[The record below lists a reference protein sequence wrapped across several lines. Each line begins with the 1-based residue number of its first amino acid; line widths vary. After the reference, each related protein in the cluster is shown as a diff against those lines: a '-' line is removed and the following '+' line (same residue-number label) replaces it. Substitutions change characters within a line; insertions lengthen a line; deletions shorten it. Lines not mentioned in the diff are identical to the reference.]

1 MADDRI
7 EREADLLLRPLV
19 DMDPSAPHPAS
30 GWIKTWNDY
39 NQEEVIKVHPNDNG
53 FLKMGYIFYKAIN
66 KAADAGKLVEP
77 GEVNSGPTICDKVES
92 VAKWVDDGGKT
103 YIWTNS
109 RSCRKG
115 YAGDGLNV
123 AWRQTFYQGA
133 SSGPTHMGMGVW
145 KNIGGGGS
153 KIVADGNKYCN
164 MVGHRDGRV
173 DYVWTQ
179 PTGEMTLFINRSKDT
194 IGDTEVK
201 GYWDPSPGIMF
212 RPLRSM
218 DRRDLHLQDW
228 DGNDDCDIIYVN
240 PETNA
245 VEVFPN
251 QLAVR
256 SADLTGSNRANYLC
270 IAPDGTVS
278 GHLQQDSGAFVDVG
292 QIKFAIGKDRANL
305 RCAEVDGDRNNDM
318 LWIEKYNGSHD
329 SLDTGGGSSFY
340 WKYADLDGNDH
351 VDEHYTLESFNNKG
365 RTSLKPSCGVADR
378 TGDDGR
384 VTSPNLPVQ
393 PGSDEDDDTS
403 GGSGGDHT
411 PYVPNPKNDNPLP
424 TSSDASKYTTIEQ
437 LEAKAGLIDLW
448 CGPQY
453 TITILL
459 QIPQDS
465 FARYDEIMA
474 SGYYKYFKIHADY
487 LVSNAWSA
495 LRNFM
500 LIHSDEYFNC
510 KITEETTCCNGDFWD
525 AAAAEVGAPREK
537 MSIVKLQ
544 SVGMLDS
551 SCSIDSVY
559 NGIEHMTASCYYR
572 NFWFD
577 ATQVDGFNTD
587 DVTNPKT
594 ILNKA
599 LIPWAAQLSL
609 LLV

>member
-1 MADDRI
+1 
-7 EREADLLLRPLV
+7 
-19 DMDPSAPHPAS
+19 MDPSAPHPAS

-77 GEVNSGPTICDKVES
+77 GEVNSGPTICDKFER
-92 VAKWVDDGGKT
+92 
-103 YIWTNS
+103 N
-109 RSCRKG
+109 
-115 YAGDGLNV
+115 
-123 AWRQTFYQGA
+123 
-133 SSGPTHMGMGVW
+133 GME
-145 KNIGGGGS
+145 
-153 KIVADGNKYCN
+153 
-164 MVGHRDGRV
+164 
-173 DYVWTQ
+173 

-228 DGNDDCDIIYVN
+228 DGDDDCDIIYVN

-305 RCAEVDGDRNNDM
+305 RC
-318 LWIEKYNGSHD
+318 
-329 SLDTGGGSSFY
+329 
-340 WKYADLDGNDH
+340 
-351 VDEHYTLESFNNKG
+351 
-365 RTSLKPSCGVADR
+365 
-378 TGDDGR
+378 DDGR
-384 VTSPNLPVQ
+384 VTSPNLTVQ

-510 KITEETTCCNGDFWD
+510 KITEETTCCNTPSAIPLDLFGILFSVKGIRDVSNARKAALARSAMPHAD
-525 AAAAEVGAPREK
+525 IARISTKAAAELEQI
-537 MSIVKLQ
+537 S
-544 SVGMLDS
+544 
-551 SCSIDSVY
+551 
-559 NGIEHMTASCYYR
+559 
-572 NFWFD
+572 
-577 ATQVDGFNTD
+577 
-587 DVTNPKT
+587 
-594 ILNKA
+594 
-599 LIPWAAQLSL
+599 
-609 LLV
+609 

>member
-1 MADDRI
+1 
-7 EREADLLLRPLV
+7 
-19 DMDPSAPHPAS
+19 
-30 GWIKTWNDY
+30 
-39 NQEEVIKVHPNDNG
+39 
-53 FLKMGYIFYKAIN
+53 
-66 KAADAGKLVEP
+66 
-77 GEVNSGPTICDKVES
+77 
-92 VAKWVDDGGKT
+92 
-103 YIWTNS
+103 
-109 RSCRKG
+109 
-115 YAGDGLNV
+115 
-123 AWRQTFYQGA
+123 
-133 SSGPTHMGMGVW
+133 
-145 KNIGGGGS
+145 
-153 KIVADGNKYCN
+153 
-164 MVGHRDGRV
+164 
-173 DYVWTQ
+173 
-179 PTGEMTLFINRSKDT
+179 
-194 IGDTEVK
+194 
-201 GYWDPSPGIMF
+201 
-212 RPLRSM
+212 
-218 DRRDLHLQDW
+218 
-228 DGNDDCDIIYVN
+228 
-240 PETNA
+240 
-245 VEVFPN
+245 
-251 QLAVR
+251 
-256 SADLTGSNRANYLC
+256 
-270 IAPDGTVS
+270 
-278 GHLQQDSGAFVDVG
+278 
-292 QIKFAIGKDRANL
+292 
-305 RCAEVDGDRNNDM
+305 
-318 LWIEKYNGSHD
+318 
-329 SLDTGGGSSFY
+329 
-340 WKYADLDGNDH
+340 
-351 VDEHYTLESFNNKG
+351 
-365 RTSLKPSCGVADR
+365 
-378 TGDDGR
+378 DDGR

-510 KITEETTCCNGDFWD
+510 KITEETTCCNVCKAEGVSCHNSAIDKEGDFWD